1 MRPMFCADWRVVMF
15 AVASFSVLPLMPLQ
29 AQQQGQGQ
37 EVKPGTDA
45 TDAVGSKVE
54 PMKPDCAPKT
64 MAGNEQ
70 KQQPATDAMNKAV
83 PPMNPQDCMAS
94 DAATGTK
101 TPPK

>member
-1 MRPMFCADWRVVMF
+1 MRPIFCADWRVVML
-15 AVASFSVLPLMPLQ
+15 AVASLSVLPLQ
-29 AQQQGQGQ
+29 AQQKDPP
-37 EVKPGTDA
+37 VKPGTDA

-54 PMKPDCAPKT
+54 QMKPDCAPKT

-83 PPMNPQDCMAS
+83 PPMTAQDCMAS

-101 TPPK
+101 QPPK